1 MLVYI
6 LSSLLSVY
14 MKLFVYSQFTCIFV
28 SSKKR
33 LQWYSSIP
41 YASSAQPRRPLSCIT
56 LHFGMGFVYLL
67 QLTVEKLYKKL
78 VYSDGIGHLKVNW
91 NYIFIYI
98 IYFFFLVQA
107 QNIKQLRPWFHPKWP
122 YCIEKKIQDTGT
134 ITIQIYYLEV
144 YQNSLQKTNALN
156 PDQWICNTVRRLKN
170 LFTEQPHIYPVSER
184 GLVYK
189 TWWGSRVGYK

>member
-1 MLVYI
+1 
-6 LSSLLSVY
+6 
-14 MKLFVYSQFTCIFV
+14 MKLFVYSQLTCIFV
-28 SSKKR
+28 SSKNLR
-33 LQWYSSIP
+33 LQWYSTIP
-41 YASSAQPRRPLSCIT
+41 YASSAQPQRPLSCIT

-122 YCIEKKIQDTGT
+122 YCIEKKYKIQVPSLYKYIIWKFIKTVCKRQMPW
-134 ITIQIYYLEV
+134 ILINEYAIQ
-144 YQNSLQKTNALN
+144 
-156 PDQWICNTVRRLKN
+156 
-170 LFTEQPHIYPVSER
+170 
-184 GLVYK
+184 
-189 TWWGSRVGYK
+189 